1 MSVFHGG
8 NLAGAAQKFGIPAD
22 GWVDL
27 STGIN
32 PTAYPI
38 PELEMGLWSRL
49 PDFDLLQDLKEAAVY
64 GYGVPSADLV
74 IPVSGTQTLLQ
85 ILPRLFVG
93 VRKVR
98 IVGPTYKEHEYCWK
112 QAGHDVLEVPDI
124 FEAESDGDI
133 IIVVNPNNP
142 TGDVYPPDY
151 LLDLAA
157 SQHKKGGL
165 LIVDG
170 AFMDCAPTIDIS
182 RHAGTDG
189 LVILRSFGKFFGLAG
204 IRLGFVLAGGD
215 LAERLKEGIGP
226 WAVNG
231 PALEIGR
238 RALRDHL
245 WIKSMRG
252 TLAQSARRLDE
263 ILENAGI
270 DVIGGTSLFRYCEHP
285 ETNHLFEH
293 LGRNGILVRPFED
306 QPGHFRVG
314 LPGDEKH
321 WARLI
326 SILQTS

>member
-22 GWVDL
+22 GWLDL

-38 PELEMGLWSRL
+38 PELELDLWARL
-49 PDFDLLQDLKEAAVY
+49 PDFDLLQNLKEAAVF
-64 GYGVPSADLV
+64 GYGVPSTDLV

-85 ILPRLFVG
+85 ILPRLFT
-93 VRKVR
+93 RPKKVR

-124 FEAESDGDI
+124 FEAENEGDI
-133 IIVVNPNNP
+133 VIVVNPNNP
-142 TGDVYPPDY
+142 TGDVYPPDH

-245 WIKSMRG
+245 WIKSMRE
-252 TLAQSARRLDE
+252 TLAQSARRLDD
-263 ILENAGI
+263 ILEKAGI
-270 DVIGGTSLFRYCEHP
+270 EVIGGTSLFRYCEHL
-285 ETNHLFEH
+285 EANFLFEH
-293 LGRNGILVRPFED
+293 LGKNGILVRPFED
-306 QPGHFRVG
+306 QPNNFRVG
-314 LPGDEKH
+314 LPGDENQ

-326 SILQTS
+326 SVLKIL